1 MEVISVTA
9 ATMSWRRNKM
19 EKLSFLDKTKKCLK
33 WFFESFIW
41 LFIILLALDIVSKNI
56 VVNNITINTQEIV
69 IIPYILSFKYIVNTK
84 AAFGIGF
91 NNDLTN
97 RIVYIIIASVA
108 FIGVLIYYIFT
119 FKKHNKLIRAMIM
132 MILVGAI
139 GNLIDRIFYSPSYL
153 HNDLNGVVDWILFFP
168 RTNIF
173 PYTFNIA
180 DASIVVAV
188 FVLIIYLIVEEVKE
202 NKKKKK
208 EAPVVDNTPILSLEE
223 KERLERNNKENNTE
237 EVENNNKEDNER

>member
-1 MEVISVTA
+1 MSAIAV
-9 ATMSWRRNKM
+9 TMSWRINKM
-19 EKLSFLDKTKKCLK
+19 DKISFKDKFLKGLK
-33 WFFESFIW
+33 WFFASFIW
-41 LFIILLALDIVSKNI
+41 LFIILLALDIVTKNI
-56 VVNNITINTQEIV
+56 VVNNITINSQEIV

-139 GNLIDRIFYSPSYL
+139 GNLIDRIFYTPSYL

-202 NKKKKK
+202 NKKKKLQSQ
-208 EAPVVDNTPILSLEE
+208 ASDVSHILSLEE
-223 KERLERNNKENNTE
+223 KERLERTNNE
-237 EVENNNKEDNER
+237 EVKPEEKVDNEQ

>member
-1 MEVISVTA
+1 MDKISF
-9 ATMSWRRNKM
+9 KD
-19 EKLSFLDKTKKCLK
+19 KFLKGLK
-33 WFFESFIW
+33 WFFASFIW
-41 LFIILLALDIVSKNI
+41 LFIILLALDIVTKNI
-56 VVNNITINTQEIV
+56 VVNNITINSQEIV

-139 GNLIDRIFYSPSYL
+139 GNLIDRIFYTPSYL

-188 FVLIIYLIVEEVKE
+188 FVLIIYLIGQEVKE
-202 NKKKKK
+202 NKKKKLQSQ
-208 EAPVVDNTPILSLEE
+208 ASDVSHILSLEE
-223 KERLERNNKENNTE
+223 KERLERTNNE
-237 EVENNNKEDNER
+237 EVKPEEKVDNEQ

>member
-1 MEVISVTA
+1 MEFV
-9 ATMSWRRNKM
+9 KF
-19 EKLSFLDKTKKCLK
+19 KDKSIKWLK

-41 LFIILLALDIVSKNI
+41 LFIVLLALDIVSKNI
-56 VVNNITINTQEIV
+56 VVNNIKINEGEIKV
-69 IIPYILSFKYIVNTK
+69 IPYILSFKYIVNTK

-97 RIVYIIIASVA
+97 RIVYIIIASVV

-168 RTNIF
+168 TTRIF

-180 DASIVVAV
+180 DASIVVSV
-188 FVLIIYLIVEEVKE
+188 FILIVYLIVEEIKE
-202 NKKKKK
+202 YKKKKK
-208 EAPVVDNTPILSLEE
+208 EALAVDATPFLSLEE
-223 KERLERNNKENNTE
+223 KERLERIIKENNSETTINNKENNE
-237 EVENNNKEDNER
+237 Q

>member
-1 MEVISVTA
+1 MMVHMSAIAV
-9 ATMSWRRNKM
+9 TMSWRINKM
-19 EKLSFLDKTKKCLK
+19 DKISFKDKFLKGLK
-33 WFFESFIW
+33 WFFASFIW
-41 LFIILLALDIVSKNI
+41 LFIILLALDIVTKNI
-56 VVNNITINTQEIV
+56 VVNNITINSQEIV

-108 FIGVLIYYIFT
+108 FVGVLIYYIFT

-139 GNLIDRIFYSPSYL
+139 GNLIDRIFYTPAYL
-153 HNDLNGVVDWILFFP
+153 HNELNGVVDWILFFP

-188 FVLIIYLIVEEVKE
+188 FVLIIYLIVQEVKE
-202 NKKKKK
+202 NKKKKLQSQ
-208 EAPVVDNTPILSLEE
+208 ASDVSHILSLEE
-223 KERLERNNKENNTE
+223 KERLERTNNE
-237 EVENNNKEDNER
+237 EVKPEEKVDNEQ

>member
-1 MEVISVTA
+1 MSAIAV
-9 ATMSWRRNKM
+9 TMSWRINKM
-19 EKLSFLDKTKKCLK
+19 DKISFKDKFLKGLK
-33 WFFESFIW
+33 WFFASFIW
-41 LFIILLALDIVSKNI
+41 LFIILLALDIVTKNI
-56 VVNNITINTQEIV
+56 VVNNITINSQEIV

-139 GNLIDRIFYSPSYL
+139 GNLIDRIFYTPSYL

-188 FVLIIYLIVEEVKE
+188 FVLIIYLIVQEVKE
-202 NKKKKK
+202 NKKKKLQSQ
-208 EAPVVDNTPILSLEE
+208 ASDVSHILSLEE
-223 KERLERNNKENNTE
+223 KERLERTNNE
-237 EVENNNKEDNER
+237 EVKPEEKVDNEQ